1 MITDNELLIK
11 GIETRQAELTNKFK
25 NILSVSQLKIY
36 SSPELNSLVELQKE
50 YQELETRLYQI
61 NANYIPF

>member
-11 GIETRQAELTNKFK
+11 GIETVQAELTNKFK

-50 YQELETRLYQI
+50 YQKLETRLYQI